1 MLLRAMEEWKEG
13 STGCT
18 NDNDQ
23 VSQND
28 VILSSNFAHG
38 RSNDRSGYNIGN
50 FKHTKIV
57 NKIGLRDDNGDKRC
71 TNSTLAKKL
80 ISLLR

>member
-57 NKIGLRDDNGDKRC
+57 NKIGYAMTIAIRD
-71 TNSTLAKKL
+71 AL
-80 ISLLR
+80 IPPLPKSSSAS